1 MNQVSEHIKQA
12 NTAGVETMATVASA
26 AFGAV
31 ERLAA
36 LNLGM
41 VRRMLEQHESDS
53 RRLLAA
59 RDPQTLFSLQASTI
73 LEESKQVMQ
82 YSQRAIE
89 ISSQSRDEISRV
101 LEKGLSTP
109 LKKVA

>member
-1 MNQVSEHIKQA
+1 MNQVSEHIKQG
-12 NTAGVETMATVASA
+12 NHAGVETMATVASA

-36 LNLGM
+36 LSLGM

-59 RDPQTLFSLQASTI
+59 RDPQTLFSLQASAI
-73 LEESKQVMQ
+73 LEDSKQVMQ

-89 ISSQSRDEISRV
+89 ISSQSRNEISRA
-101 LEKGLSTP
+101 LGNGLSAP
-109 LKKVA
+109 K